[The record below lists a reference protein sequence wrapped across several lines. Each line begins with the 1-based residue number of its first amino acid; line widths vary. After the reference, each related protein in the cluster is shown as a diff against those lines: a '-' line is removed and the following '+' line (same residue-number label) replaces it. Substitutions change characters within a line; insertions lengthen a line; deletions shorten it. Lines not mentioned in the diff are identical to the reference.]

1 MFGFSLQKL
10 LLLAA
15 VIGAVWYGF
24 KLISRLQEA
33 RELDQKAR
41 GKRDRVRSAERD
53 AKRAARAE
61 TVEEMVRCPVC
72 DSFVSARARSNCG
85 RADCPY

>member
-24 KLISRLQEA
+24 KLVSRMQQNRELEA
-33 RELDQKAR
+33 RREGGKPRR
-41 GKRDRVRSAERD
+41 GRN
-53 AKRAARAE
+53 AASGGGAGDEPE
-61 TVEEMVRCPVC
+61 TMVPCPVC
-72 DSFVSARARSNCG
+72 GVYVASGAAKSCG
-85 RADCPY
+85 RRDCPY